1 MTKTR
6 GPLRKIAVG
15 AETEP
20 ETLMT
25 YLSQRHR
32 TRTTLVASAT
42 GDILEVEDV
51 WGRPCERYRLLK
63 LSSGVCWQRVA

>member
-1 MTKTR
+1 
-6 GPLRKIAVG
+6 
-15 AETEP
+15 
-20 ETLMT
+20 MT